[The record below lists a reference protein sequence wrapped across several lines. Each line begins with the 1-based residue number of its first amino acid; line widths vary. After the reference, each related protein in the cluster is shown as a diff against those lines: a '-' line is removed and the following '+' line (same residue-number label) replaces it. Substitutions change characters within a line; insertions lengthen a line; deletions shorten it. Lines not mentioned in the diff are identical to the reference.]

1 MLPRIWGFLKGR
13 FTERSNSMRSSK
25 ISVFLWCIIACVSMQ
40 CGSVQ
45 YSFTGASLGPEV
57 KTIAIDNF
65 YNDAGGGPANLSQQF
80 TEEIKDYYTR
90 NTSLAVVSANGDLQ
104 LEGSIVGYQFSPV
117 APQASGT
124 DQRSDQAGLMRL
136 TITVKASYVN
146 TYDDTFDFNNKT
158 FSFYEDFPADQ
169 DPSTQEERL
178 INTIFEQIIFDIF
191 NATVANW

>member
-1 MLPRIWGFLKGR
+1 
-13 FTERSNSMRSSK
+13 MRLSK
-25 ISVFLWCIIACVSMQ
+25 ISVLLLCVISLTCMQ

-45 YSFTGASLGPEV
+45 YSFTGASLGPEI

-65 YNDAGGGPANLSQQF
+65 YNDSGSGPPNISQQF
-80 TEEIKDYYTR
+80 TEEIKDYYAR
-90 NTSLAVVSANGDLQ
+90 NTSLAVVNGNGDLQ
-104 LEGSIVGYQFSPV
+104 LEGSIVSYQFTPV

-136 TITVKASYVN
+136 TITVRASYVN

-158 FSFYEDFPADQ
+158 YSFYEDFPADQ

>member
-1 MLPRIWGFLKGR
+1 
-13 FTERSNSMRSSK
+13 MRLNK
-25 ISVFLWCIIACVSMQ
+25 IIGLVFCIMAWACVQ

-57 KTIAIDNF
+57 KTISIDNF
-65 YNDAGGGPANLSQQF
+65 YNDSGGGPPNLSQQF
-80 TEEIKDYYTR
+80 TEEIKDYYAR
-90 NTSLAVVSANGDLQ
+90 NTSLGVVTANGDLQ
-104 LEGSIVGYQFSPV
+104 LDGSVVSYQFTPV

-178 INTIFEQIIFDIF
+178 IATIFEQIIFDIF